1 MNLDPRQLE
10 TFAAIVQEGS
20 LSAAALRLKVTLA
33 ATSLRIKA
41 LELRMGQRL
50 LVRGKVARA
59 TPAGQALIAHI
70 KQVRLLEADLANT
83 LKPAGKGLQVLN
95 VAVNADSLASWFL
108 RGVKPTL
115 KKHKL
120 LLHVVVDDQ
129 DHTLQWLQ
137 NGDVVG
143 CVTTLATALRG
154 CMAEPL
160 GLMRY
165 RCMAAPVLAA
175 AMRKGS
181 KTPTPHSLL
190 ATPAIGFN
198 HKDALQDRFL
208 LQHLGLSQINYP
220 RHYFPAADAYHQA
233 LIDGMGWGMVATI
246 QYIEDTE
253 AGRLIDLFPGKV
265 VDVPLYWQ
273 HWQREAPQA
282 ARLSLAIGEA
292 AAKAL
297 YA

>member
-20 LSAAALRLKVTLA
+20 LSAASLRLKVTLA

-41 LELRMGQRL
+41 LEVRMGQRL

-59 TPAGQALIAHI
+59 TPAGQALLAHI
-70 KQVRLLEADLANT
+70 KQVRLLEADLANILT
-83 LKPAGKGLQVLN
+83 PAGKGLQVLN

-154 CMAEPL
+154 CVAEPL
-160 GLMRY
+160 GVMRY
-165 RCMAAPVLAA
+165 RCMAAPALAA
-175 AMRKGS
+175 TMRKGA

-198 HKDALQDRFL
+198 NKDALQDRFL

-220 RHYFPAADAYHQA
+220 RHYLPAADAYHQA

-246 QYIEDTE
+246 QYTDDTQ
-253 AGRLIDLFPGKV
+253 AGRLVDLFPGKV

-282 ARLSLAIGEA
+282 ARLSMAIGEA
-292 AAKAL
+292 AGKAL
-297 YA
+297 YT